1 MMEMI
6 ERLIQRRDS
15 LKEEL
20 ARGKE
25 LASKKEAE
33 LADLRQVIVRLEG
46 AIQVLDETVEEMRK
60 EDSDQ

>member
-1 MMEMI
+1 MI

-46 AIQVLDETVEEMRK
+46 AIQVFDEIVEEMRK

>member
-33 LADLRQVIVRLEG
+33 LADLRKVIVRLEG
-46 AIQVLDETVEEMRK
+46 AMQVLDETIEEMRQ
-60 EDSDQ
+60 ENSAQ

>member
-25 LASKKEAE
+25 LVSKKEAE
-33 LADLRQVIVRLEG
+33 LADLRKVIVRLEG